1 MKKFFTLA
9 LLAILGISNAFA
21 DDFALY
27 SGTITEGDYVIVYD
41 GCAMNNVVASS
52 RFGYAEV
59 VIAND
64 KIANPDDAI
73 IWTVTKT
80 GDYYTL
86 YNADAKK
93 YAAGTGAKN
102 KAQLLDDAS
111 DDKALWTVS
120 GDATYEF
127 VNKANTTAAV
137 NANLRKNGTYGF
149 ACYGTT
155 TGGALSLYKRVEGGS
170 GDTKTATTIKFAE
183 GYKTQ
188 IAQGPDGM
196 FPEIGSVVDLPTA
209 TVMAGDAAIEG
220 ANVDWS
226 IELKSWKEK
235 GEGEKPVIANGKIS
249 FEGYG
254 SVVVKASFAGNDKYE
269 ASSKTYDLTV
279 YNSYGLLKEMV
290 NDIADPKFEKN
301 DEADKDGKPVFYFFR
316 NIDADGFPP
325 VTSTVTYVNGKYIY
339 LTDGDGNNL
348 LFFGTNSQNLK
359 QGDKISGNV
368 SDTNLGGFWGSLKR
382 YNKLPE
388 FAFTTMNVKV
398 ESEGNPVTPATIT
411 IDELVDNINNYV
423 KIENAEFVS
432 ADKKN
437 LVFKVEDKEFAV
449 YNQFNMNIDALETTA
464 KYTLEGMGSVFY
476 NSKSATGTYQLHLI
490 SFDKT
495 GEPTGI
501 NSAKVAKTATAI
513 FNVAGQT
520 LSAPQKGLNIIDG
533 KKVFVK

>member
-1 MKKFFTLA
+1 MKKKLRYLFLA
-9 LLAILGISNAFA
+9 MMAMICGNIYAAWEKATSIAVNDVIIIAVDNGTVTKELSGIKNGNAPIGDVA
-21 DDFALY
+21 DY
-27 SGTITEGDYVIVYD
+27 SGTPAGVFPLT
-41 GCAMNNVVASS
+41 VVAGSQEGSFAFKNGNKYLSWSTGNSLTVSEEVNDNSS
-52 RFGYAEV
+52 
-59 VIAND
+59 
-64 KIANPDDAI
+64 
-73 IWTVTKT
+73 WTVTFNDGVPT
-80 GDYYTL
+80 INNVQTTTRDL
-86 YNADAKK
+86 SYNA
-93 YAAGTGAKN
+93 G
-102 KAQLLDDAS
+102 S
-111 DDKALWTVS
+111 P
-120 GDATYEF
+120 
-127 VNKANTTAAV
+127 
-137 NANLRKNGTYGF
+137 RF
-149 ACYGTT
+149 ACYNNTNQT
-155 TGGALSLYKRVEGGS
+155 RVTIWKQTAGGS
-170 GDTKTATTIKFAE
+170 GDTKTATTIKFAD
-183 GYKTQ
+183 GYTTQ

-209 TVMAGDAAIEG
+209 TVMAGDAAVEG

-269 ASSKTYDLTV
+269 PSSKSYDLTV
-279 YNSYGLLKEMV
+279 HNSYGLLKEMV
-290 NDIADPKFEKN
+290 KDIADPKFEKN

-316 NIDADGFPP
+316 NIDADGFPS

-339 LTDGDGNNL
+339 LTDDEGNNL

-368 SDTNLGGFWGSLKR
+368 SDTNLGGFWGLLKR

-437 LVFKVEDKEFAV
+437 LVFKVDDKEFAV
-449 YNQFNMNIDALETTA
+449 YNQFNMNVDALEASA

-476 NSKSATGTYQLHLI
+476 NSKSATGIYQLHLI

-495 GEPTGI
+495 SEPTGI
-501 NSAKVAKTATAI
+501 NSAKVAKTATTI
-513 FNVAGQT
+513 FNIAGQT
-520 LSAPQKGLNIIDG
+520 LSVPQKGLNIIDG
-533 KKVFVK
+533 KKVLVR